1 MYNILCC
8 SWHLKKSRHYG
19 LFSEP
24 NCHSHLKTIGR
35 CREGGFINYTIFYI
49 IIGVRKL
56 SRSRYFIVFMYG
68 IVVFDVIL
76 QIALAVVISKSRE
89 NCIKGGRE
97 SSQIYLEVNS
107 IRGIYLFIYLFR
119 NGVLGVSSR

>member
-1 MYNILCC
+1 
-8 SWHLKKSRHYG
+8 
-19 LFSEP
+19 
-24 NCHSHLKTIGR
+24 
-35 CREGGFINYTIFYI
+35 
-49 IIGVRKL
+49 
-56 SRSRYFIVFMYG
+56 MYG

-107 IRGIYLFIYLFR
+107 IRGIYLFIYFEMEF
-119 NGVLGVSSR
+119 